1 MSSSCSA
8 MGGRRRHSRKTRR
21 HSRKMR
27 GGNGY
32 GMGNNPI
39 AVGAAEWAPN
49 MTSVEGGAPYMP
61 PTLGGRRRK
70 SRKGK
75 ASRRR
80 RRSMRGGGSVA
91 NVGASFQGDGQR
103 GIQTYVPYNSNAP
116 VGLVP
121 GGSNGAY

>member
-8 MGGRRRHSRKTRR
+8 MGGRRRRHSRKTRR
-21 HSRKMR
+21 NRKMR

-39 AVGAAEWAPN
+39 SVGNAEWVPN
-49 MTSVEGGAPYMP
+49 MTSVPGGAPYMP

-75 ASRRR
+75 ASRR

>member
-8 MGGRRRHSRKTRR
+8 MGGRRRRHSRKTRR

-32 GMGNNPI
+32 GMGNHPI
-39 AVGAAEWAPN
+39 AVGAAEWVPN

-70 SRKGK
+70 SRKSK
-75 ASRRR
+75 ASRR

-91 NVGASFQGDGQR
+91 SVGASFQGDGYR
-103 GIQTYVPYNSNAP
+103 GIQSYVPYNANAP

>member
-116 VGLVP
+116 MGLVP